1 MICLT
6 ITCSCTLLI
15 RKVEHVLSCTL
26 HSLHSTF
33 DPNWDKATK
42 FFLTSAKGEFEGPK
56 SDSPNFTWFDFYKV
70 KSPFFSFRRKIIFF
84 FSSQKETL
92 VLVVHSFS
100 IYKSKFDYVFQI
112 EMILSFFSGWMIVT
126 SNIYSAVISIA
137 QGFKFFFRLRG
148 KSGLEHSQLN
158 SYDHKDSSWSIKPTW
173 FPTKS
178 LDSKQVTQDII
189 NCRRSFYCHII

>member
-70 KSPFFSFRRKIIFF
+70 KYPFFFLLQKNNLFFHHRRKHWSWLFIASPYISRNSTMSFKLKWFYLFF
-84 FSSQKETL
+84 RLNDHDPKYIVLLFRLHKDSS
-92 VLVVHSFS
+92 
-100 IYKSKFDYVFQI
+100 
-112 EMILSFFSGWMIVT
+112 
-126 SNIYSAVISIA
+126 
-137 QGFKFFFRLRG
+137 FFRLRE
-148 KSGLEHSQLN
+148 KTGLEHSQLN
-158 SYDHKDSSWSIKPTW
+158 SYDHKDSSWSIEPTC
-173 FPTKS
+173 F
-178 LDSKQVTQDII
+178 
-189 NCRRSFYCHII
+189 C